1 MNKIDKAENELKFL
15 KKRFK
20 VPLYDHLT
28 ITIVVTDCM
37 SEAFKRIT
45 NAELEYESLGMF
57 FHQGRQDIHLILNEG
72 EDGNGLEGHKLSAGC
87 IAHEAFHAT
96 KYIMD
101 YVGMELNDASEE
113 AYTYLLQWITDTS
126 IDLLDKYQIKYK

>member
-1 MNKIDKAENELKFL
+1 MIIDKAENQLKFL

-28 ITIVVTDCM
+28 VTIVITDCM

-45 NAELEYESLGMF
+45 KAELDYESLGMF
-57 FHQGRQDIHLILNEG
+57 FHSGKQDTFIVLNDT
-72 EDGNGLEGHKLSAGC
+72 EDLMGNTLDVGC

-113 AYTYLLQWITDTS
+113 AYTYLLQWITNS
-126 IDLLDKYQIKYK
+126 SMEMIDKYRDKYK